1 MKIPRRVFETE
12 WLPFIVPFVFFFGL
26 FIAFLV
32 FMIIRDQ
39 SAIDRCQQM
48 GGQTWDQ
55 GQHCVIGN
63 YIVTTTR

>member
-1 MKIPRRVFETE
+1 MKLADRARDSTL
-12 WLPFIVPFVFFFGL
+12 LPFIVPFVFFFGL

-32 FMIIRDQ
+32 FMIMRDQ

-63 YIVTTTR
+63 YIVTATR

>member
-1 MKIPRRVFETE
+1 MKVPRRTLETT
-12 WLPFIVPFVFFFGL
+12 WLPIGLAIGIVGL
-26 FIAFLV
+26 FIAFLI
-32 FMIIRDQ
+32 FMIMRDQ
-39 SAIDRCQQM
+39 SAIDRCRQM